1 MTSGT
6 NSIVWYDYETFGAQT
21 AWDRPAQFAG
31 IRTDEDLNETGEV
44 LEIFC
49 RQSDDYLPHPQAVL
63 ITGITP
69 QDCQKKGLP
78 ETEFIGQINQM
89 FSQPGTCSAGYNSIR
104 FDDEITRYA
113 LYRNF
118 YDPYAREWQSGNSR
132 WDLLDAM
139 RCAYALRPDGIQWPL
154 NDDGR
159 QSFKLEHLT
168 AANGLDHGSAHDAV
182 SDVRATIA
190 LARLLKTA
198 HPKLYSFL
206 YNHRT
211 KQSLGGL
218 VDVTSHKPLVHISGM
233 YSVERGCMALIAP
246 LCWHPVNRNS
256 FIAWDLSV
264 DPAPLFELS
273 AEEIALRVFTR
284 TDELPAG
291 TERLPLKEVHINK
304 SPVLAPA
311 NTLSPDQAERWKI
324 SGDTL
329 RAHLQI
335 LRQGG
340 SLAQKLGQVFG
351 GRTFAE
357 IADVDG
363 RLYDGFFSNA
373 DRNAMDEIHQLSD
386 WDLADYPNP
395 FQDDRGEEM
404 LFRFRA
410 RNFPDTLNADE
421 RERWE
426 QFRSQRLL
434 QGVPG
439 TQVMTFAQFAPLLE
453 QAAHA
458 VADDPHRL
466 QKIYDLQLYAESI
479 YPLGDF

>member
-1 MTSGT
+1 
-6 NSIVWYDYETFGAQT
+6 
-21 AWDRPAQFAG
+21 
-31 IRTDEDLNETGEV
+31 
-44 LEIFC
+44 
-49 RQSDDYLPHPQAVL
+49 
-63 ITGITP
+63 
-69 QDCQKKGLP
+69 
-78 ETEFIGQINQM
+78 
-89 FSQPGTCSAGYNSIR
+89 
-104 FDDEITRYA
+104 
-113 LYRNF
+113 
-118 YDPYAREWQSGNSR
+118 
-132 WDLLDAM
+132 M

-198 HPKLYSFL
+198 QPKLYSFL

-458 VADDPHRL
+458 VVDDPHRL